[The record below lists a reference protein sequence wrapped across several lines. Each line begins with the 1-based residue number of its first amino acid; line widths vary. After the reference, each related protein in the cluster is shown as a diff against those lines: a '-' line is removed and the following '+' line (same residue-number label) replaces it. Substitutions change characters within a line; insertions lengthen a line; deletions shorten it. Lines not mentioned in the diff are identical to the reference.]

1 MALNYQ
7 QLAAPLEF
15 ELEEK
20 RSRFICYLFPVA
32 SRELAMQHL
41 QALKIQY
48 PDARHHCWA
57 YVIGDTQQ
65 PKTQAYSDDGEP
77 AGTAGKPILNVLV
90 QRNIGDSVAIVVRYF
105 GGIKL
110 GAGGLVRA
118 YSASVSQAVDKA
130 KLQQKISLV
139 ELRVLVPFSLETQ
152 VRHFVSE
159 YKGNILNCS
168 YGADV
173 DMKVELA
180 ELHQWDFYQNIRHAS
195 AGKAKVFYQQELMVL
210 DEG

>member
-1 MALNYQ
+1 MALTYQ
-7 QLAAPLEF
+7 QLAAPIEF

-20 RSRFICYLFPVA
+20 RSRFICYLFPVT
-32 SRELAMQHL
+32 SRELVMQHL
-41 QALKIQY
+41 QALKLRY

-57 YVIGDTQQ
+57 YVIGNTQQ

-130 KLQQKISLV
+130 QLQQKIALV
-139 ELRVLVPFSLETQ
+139 ELRVLVPFSLEAQ
-152 VRHFVSE
+152 VRHFVNE
-159 YKGNILNCS
+159 YNGEILSCC
-168 YGADV
+168 YAADV
-173 DMKVELA
+173 DIQVALA
-180 ELHQWDFYQNIRHAS
+180 ESQQWDFYRNIRHAS
-195 AGKAKVFYQQELMVL
+195 AGKAKVFYQQELMAS